1 MESFVH
7 GDERL
12 RRISFDSESTSVF
25 PEEEEEEEWVTPLK
39 KKNKPSTVLVN
50 ILFVLILMEFQRF
63 TNAISETLPPLGVKK

>member
-1 MESFVH
+1 M
-7 GDERL
+7 

-25 PEEEEEEEWVTPLK
+25 PEEEEKEEEWVTPLK

-63 TNAISETLPPLGVKK
+63 TNAISETLPPLE

>member
-25 PEEEEEEEWVTPLK
+25 PEEEEWITPLK
-39 KKNKPSTVLVN
+39 KKKQALYSACKHF
-50 ILFVLILMEFQRF
+50 ICIDLMEFQRF

>member
-1 MESFVH
+1 M
-7 GDERL
+7 

-25 PEEEEEEEWVTPLK
+25 PEEEEEEWVTPLK